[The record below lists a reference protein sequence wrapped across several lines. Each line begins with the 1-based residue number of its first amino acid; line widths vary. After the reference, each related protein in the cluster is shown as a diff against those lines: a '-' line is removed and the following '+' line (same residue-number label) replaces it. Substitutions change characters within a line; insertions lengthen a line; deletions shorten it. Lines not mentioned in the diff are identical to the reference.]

1 MRRAGWVVAVMAAAV
16 LGGCG
21 SDDDGPVKPP
31 PPTGYPERTS
41 PQNVLEAMQ
50 MAYTARDSNET
61 KQVYDSSYVGT
72 STDFNDPV
80 PSVATFR
87 YADEIRHVA
96 VLARTSTI
104 VSIVL
109 DLGLRPSWTR
119 LPSDDPSHPE
129 WAMIQ
134 INNFR
139 LDVYDGSTLYAASST
154 NPMTFTFRPMTTAPP
169 DTTWTIV
176 RWTENGSSGP

>member
-1 MRRAGWVVAVMAAAV
+1 MV
-16 LGGCG
+16 
-21 SDDDGPVKPP
+21 
-31 PPTGYPERTS
+31 T
-41 PQNVLEAMQ
+41 
-50 MAYTARDSNET
+50 AYVARDSVET

-72 STDFNDPV
+72 STDLNDPV

-96 VLARTSTI
+96 VLARTSAI

-109 DLGLRPSWTR
+109 DLGLRSSWTR

-139 LDVYDGSTLYAASST
+139 LEVYDGPTLYTASST
-154 NPMTFTFRPMTTAPP
+154 NPMTFTFRPVTTAPP